1 MPTRLYS
8 IRPWIADDP
17 FLPEAEE
24 RHPCGRVDVDAGAW
38 SRKGADRSINEDYF
52 ASASLAS
59 SRRHP
64 GIPLFFAIA
73 DGMGGEA
80 AGQRA
85 SRIAAQSMLDSLA
98 GLPLRRLESAP
109 EDALRS
115 ALLRA
120 HLDVLEDGNEDPRRS
135 GMGSTLTAALVLWP
149 RAYLIHSGDSRCY
162 RLRRGTLKLLTSDH
176 TVAELLVA
184 RGQLSPE
191 QARRSRFRNVLWN
204 HLGGDARM
212 PQPELAS
219 LDLEPG
225 DGLLLASDGLIAPL
239 SEVELAEIASRPVSA
254 HAVCHMLV
262 ESAAGRGTR
271 DDATAVFAR
280 FGLP

>member
-17 FLPEAEE
+17 ILPEAEG
-24 RHPCGRVDVDAGAW
+24 RRPCGRVSVDAGAW
-38 SRKGADRSINEDYF
+38 SRKGAARATNEDYF
-52 ASASLAS
+52 ASASLAAS
-59 SRRHP
+59 GRHS

-98 GLPLRRLESAP
+98 SLSLRRLESGP

-120 HLDVLEDGNEDPRRS
+120 HLDVLEDGNEDRRRN

-149 RAYLIHSGDSRCY
+149 KAYLIHSGDCRCY
-162 RLRRGTLKLLTSDH
+162 RLRRGTLQVLTSDH

-191 QARRSRFRNVLWN
+191 QARNSRFRNVLWN
-204 HLGGDARM
+204 HLGGDTRM
-212 PQPELAS
+212 PQPETAS
-219 LDLEPG
+219 LDLEAG
-225 DGLLLASDGLIAPL
+225 DGLLLASDGLIGSL
-239 SEVELAEIASRPVSA
+239 GEGELAEISSRPVSA

-262 ESAAGRGTR
+262 ESAASRGSR